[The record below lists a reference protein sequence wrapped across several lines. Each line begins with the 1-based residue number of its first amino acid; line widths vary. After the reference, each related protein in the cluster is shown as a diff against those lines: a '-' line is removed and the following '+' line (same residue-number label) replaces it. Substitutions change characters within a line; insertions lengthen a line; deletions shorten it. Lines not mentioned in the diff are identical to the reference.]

1 MEGKD
6 EIKELFS
13 QKLGSYEAKVNPELW
28 GNIASQIG
36 TAATTTAAS
45 TGLSVLSKWLIGIGI
60 STAVV
65 TATVVTINMTSS
77 DSSET
82 KTPLVTEN
90 QMVDPAKETTEDNV
104 PLPTS
109 NKETST
115 NPTVKESEETGTTL
129 ERTVDVVNNDRVEEP
144 ATNTAQLP
152 VNTENEGLV
161 DQDNSFIPN
170 PTTVK
175 ETKEPA
181 SSGEP
186 TVNEGQGKE
195 ETTPATNAN
204 GGEQKQ
210 PENNIQEEEDP
221 VIVETNTPVE
231 NYKID
236 RLPNIFSPNGDGDN
250 DQFFIKSSGLNDF
263 NVVILSSNN
272 QVVFSSRDHNFRW
285 DGTDLSGSPVP
296 NGQYI
301 YYLTA
306 KDDSGKLVKKYSSL
320 TVTR

>member
-13 QKLGSYEAKVNPELW
+13 QKLGGYEAKVNPELW

-36 TAATTTAAS
+36 TTTAVS

-65 TATVVTINMTSS
+65 TATVVTINRISS
-77 DSSET
+77 DTSED
-82 KTPLVTEN
+82 KKPLVTEN
-90 QMVDPAKETTEDNV
+90 QMVDPVKETNEVNV
-104 PLPTS
+104 TLPVSQEKTS
-109 NKETST
+109 TNSAVIEEETST
-115 NPTVKESEETGTTL
+115 VK
-129 ERTVDVVNNDRVEEP
+129 RTSDVVSSQRDEERLTNDS
-144 ATNTAQLP
+144 QLP
-152 VNTENEGLV
+152 VNTEKEGLV
-161 DQDNSFIPN
+161 DQDNLLLQN
-170 PTTVK
+170 PTK
-175 ETKEPA
+175 ETKEPV
-181 SSGEP
+181 SSTEES
-186 TVNEGQGKE
+186 TNEGQGIE
-195 ETTPATNAN
+195 EMTPATTTN

-210 PENNIQEEEDP
+210 PENKVQEEEDP
-221 VIVETNTPVE
+221 VVVETNTPVE
-231 NYKID
+231 SYTID

-263 NVVILSSNN
+263 NVVILSNNN
-272 QVVFSSRDHNFRW
+272 QVVFSSRDKNFQW
-285 DGTDLSGSPVP
+285 DGTDLNGNPVP

-306 KDDSGKLVKKYSSL
+306 KDNSGKLVKKYSSL